1 MSAYDALIELGYD
14 YDYVMGLSPGMASR
28 LYQQALATQVQEG
41 PSPAE
46 QEIQRVIQEN
56 ERARIEAERI
66 RAEQIEQERIRLEQQ
81 RQRELAEQERI
92 RIQREQLLQ
101 ALPQDLVNAVL
112 AASQGSI
119 NDKVNLLV
127 TQRQFLPDAQI
138 RGIVELVLGKQNDSD
153 WSSLTQLANEEQERQ
168 RLEEAARQEA
178 ERQRLAEEE
187 RKTLE
192 KASRAAREAE
202 EKRQQEIAKVPSSLV
217 DQIRNIASRSE
228 NEKLDWYNE
237 QLKTISD
244 AELRRLA
251 DLIIG
256 KQNDS
261 DWSYLQQK
269 ASSRLA
275 EQEAERQRLAAEEA
289 TRQRIANE
297 NATRIAAEQSQR
309 AAQEARQAAEA
320 LQRSTYGMTSDEF
333 RSRLMS
339 GNPSDLLVD
348 QRLLEITLEKTW
360 SPQMAIDMVN
370 ATFGTNKTLND
381 YTTAMSKVLQDPI
394 TKLVQNGSSRS
405 EIESIG
411 KKIGID
417 GTTLNSALD
426 QAIKTKTQEDI
437 VNGIK
442 ALAPAGQS
450 INFDAIVK
458 YADDNK
464 LAYFD
469 VAEALKKT
477 FKDTTSEQIVKSMS
491 YEKDRQQIQ
500 SIAKDVTENGKTFK
514 SVGLPEAIS
523 LAISKGIETE
533 NLAKFFGK
541 TTDEFKTL
549 VQNNLGPIATAVR
562 DSGVNAP
569 IGISELLGFKQ
580 SDINSAIKKQDFAV
594 GLNKLADANG
604 ISFDK
609 ALSYASAN
617 NVGPYELASYL
628 NVTPDKLI
636 KYQQDKQDFENVQNK
651 LNTLSADGKITANEL
666 LGAISEK
673 NMSVEDFVNKYLTG
687 NKQETI
693 DRLKTEQGFTPQER
707 KLREAY
713 GNLSEAPSMDKVI
726 EFQTTNKLSDS
737 DMKRLFNIDEKSLDT
752 YRVTTAMNQYAGEDK
767 QLDYSELAKFAQDN
781 KMDLSKVVS
790 YLGTDKT
797 RPDILKNLEAYV
809 KDEEFKS
816 SLNDVKLKDYKGA
829 QYSANDLL
837 KLANQVKQNFDL
849 KNSYGGVYKTEGQSV
864 GFDYSEAQKL
874 IPEGKTLTAFDQVA
888 LDMARQ
894 LLQNGITDVSQ
905 LSKYK
910 PTDVIETEA
919 QEGGITE
926 NVVTKY
932 IDPETGKELPQTF
945 GATYTGEGGTGYSY
959 RIDSSGKPVFNTT
972 SIDTSD
978 KQQIGQIFAV
988 AAAFLAPQL
997 LPELIGTAGVSTAAQ
1012 AAISAGAVTAA
1023 ETAALA
1029 STLTTGTGLTGALIA
1044 SGVPASVAGYAATAI
1059 VNGVYNGIVAEA
1071 TGGEFGK
1078 GFINGGIA
1086 PVIGQLA
1093 SNAVT
1098 SIVSGLPTGVSNA
1111 VGNAVTQLIR
1121 TGSVDVGQMAIAGLT
1136 PTAIRTIV
1144 DASGGALSNAQAR
1157 LLFETVASGAK
1168 NITSLADN
1176 PAGVVNFVVRNQD
1189 VFNNIATSAATGTAQ
1204 KPAAVDLSGLDSV
1217 QKDVITA
1224 PPRTETIQGEQL
1236 FQDINT
1242 TDLGQETASVGIVKP
1257 PGEMISTDTSGT
1269 LTGADE
1275 FAGYDKAIKFA
1286 EALASGA
1293 TQFDGVEAAIKFR
1306 EALSTGAL
1314 DYYNY
1319 DLAKLEAQL
1328 INNQPSLEK
1337 AKDAAE
1343 TLYGKGASFN
1353 YGGKFYEGDLGKIVL
1368 RDDKGNE
1375 FRISK
1380 EATLI
1385 TNSRGG
1391 VTGYTL
1397 NGKNYDYRGNEIKPA
1412 VVAVEAP
1419 GSTEVPQARLDNGL
1433 YTRQGFQAAGGGKD
1447 KIDYERYVYVANDL
1461 IAKGYNASGVNPI
1474 GFNSEKT
1481 RAEDMS
1487 TRAGIVRAS
1496 EAYNQ
1501 PTQAPLSSYTAAGSP
1516 YLAGFGHMAMSVGGA
1531 GATLVEGMLRG
1542 LNQTEAANRVAQA
1555 STDAFFAA
1563 RNIASTSPDVEK
1575 TLAVSS
1581 GVLSGVSILL
1591 SGGSAWSSAVAPTI
1605 VAMNE
1610 TFRDSQLRGL
1620 SDLDNLTRT
1629 LGTGAA
1635 EYIGEVIGN
1644 KVLLGAVKGLPPG
1657 NSIVVRDSLVD
1668 GYSKLPAN
1676 PTAQQ
1681 IKDMVSAWAKIN
1693 GAEQFSEAVT
1703 TALQMSVDKAH
1714 GITESIP
1721 KTIGELRD
1729 LVASQ
1734 VEIVFGAT
1742 NIALGIGGGGYAA
1755 SRAANLGQITIE
1767 YADNIAKKP
1776 LDTTISDILDATPVT
1791 QTVALLTG
1799 PDNKTVLNSQGQPI
1813 LIQAVVNEP
1822 SGNVVSIE
1830 DGSIPNNF
1838 SASLPSESIFDIIFD
1853 NEKNGGYTVNSVNLD
1868 GNKYTV
1874 TDNSGSVQVIDT
1886 NNLFNNALN
1895 LVTQADPASIQAL
1908 KESNPLMGFL
1918 TEQVAKSVD
1927 INASYGDL
1935 QTGSIISSNDRGS
1948 FAITNDGSIAFVPK
1962 TRDSGVATMSDF
1974 DVGDSVVIGNGYVA
1988 PIKKQVDASGNVQIK
2003 VDELKLD
2010 PFSGFGRV
2018 IGLDDS
2024 QALVTLPN
2032 RDLLTINRSSLSPD
2046 VTIGSTVPYNANT
2059 VSQRN
2064 ISTDYAQSTFGLTQS
2079 QLLQGMINPSQ
2090 LPVLATVVDPSGA
2103 SKTIDVSKPNIG
2115 TGTIISV
2122 DPSSGT
2128 ALVSTAT
2135 GNPQVVNLQ
2144 GANPAI
2150 GTDLFFTPSTNTII
2164 GTPVT
2169 STPVVQT
2176 QPNPELKTPV
2186 YTPIGTIVGGPINT
2200 QPNIPVNVPINPGGI
2215 TSIVPPVSVIKTP
2228 GADTIPGIDIIPGI
2242 DLVQTPGVDTIPGG
2256 SPDIPTVGPPTTE
2269 IKTGPKITTPRVPF
2283 PSLFFPFGEQQTKQ
2297 LDFGYPEVP
2306 PPEIPDYNPL
2316 PYPNY
2321 LRPLTP
2327 YLPMGLEALME
2338 ANYAQEPGY
2347 GNNKPIEGPE
2357 IKIPT

>member
-1 MSAYDALIELGYD
+1 MALPTFDDEWFSLTGPAGTAEKIRRFNAAGTTIDELRGAGVPQSDIDWMLAND
-14 YDYVMGLSPGMASR
+14 YSPPTQREPERVSR
-28 LYQQALATQVQEG
+28 LAAEESESSQEG
-41 PSPAE
+41 IDVTSLAQNLGIPSWLV
-46 QEIQRVIQEN
+46 R
-56 ERARIEAERI
+56 
-66 RAEQIEQERIRLEQQ
+66 
-81 RQRELAEQERI
+81 
-92 RIQREQLLQ
+92 
-101 ALPQDLVNAVL
+101 DLVNAGYS
-112 AASQGSI
+112 A
-119 NDKVNLLV
+119 ND
-127 TQRQFLPDAQI
+127 I
-138 RGIVELVLGKQNDSD
+138 RGMYPPQPSQPEPPSEPATVYVGGEALPPN
-153 WSSLTQLANEEQERQ
+153 WSSFSSGQKIDWYNQKNIKPSDLEAVGVSKADINWMRSNGYGVLDESERQ
-168 RLEEAARQEA
+168 AAIEAAR
-178 ERQRLAEEE
+178 
-187 RKTLE
+187 
-192 KASRAAREAE
+192 
-202 EKRQQEIAKVPSSLV
+202 
-217 DQIRNIASRSE
+217 
-228 NEKLDWYNE
+228 
-237 QLKTISD
+237 
-244 AELRRLA
+244 
-251 DLIIG
+251 
-256 KQNDS
+256 
-261 DWSYLQQK
+261 
-269 ASSRLA
+269 
-275 EQEAERQRLAAEEA
+275 QEAERQRLAAEEA

-381 YTTAMSKVLQDPI
+381 YTTAISKVLQDPI

-437 VNGIK
+437 VKGIK

-469 VAEALKKT
+469 VAEALKNT

-837 KLANQVKQNFDL
+837 KLANQIKQNFDL

-932 IDPETGKELPQTF
+932 IDPETGKELPQAF
-945 GATYTGEGGTGYSY
+945 GATYTGKGGTGYSY
-959 RIDSSGKPVFNTT
+959 RIDSSGKPVFYTT

-1098 SIVSGLPTGVSNA
+1098 SIVSGLPAGVSNA

-1204 KPAAVDLSGLDSV
+1204 KLAAVDLSGLDSV

-1242 TDLGQETASVGIVKP
+1242 TDLGRETASVGIVKP

-1286 EALASGA
+1286 NDLPAYKDAL
-1293 TQFDGVEAAIKFR
+1293 K
-1306 EALSTGAL
+1306 TGAL
-1314 DYYNY
+1314 DFQGYER
-1319 DLAKLEAQL
+1319 ARLEATL
-1328 INNQPSLEK
+1328 IDMQPTLEK

-1380 EATLI
+1380 EAELI
-1385 TNSRGG
+1385 TKNGA
-1391 VTGYTL
+1391 VIGYTL
-1397 NGKNYDYRGNEIKPA
+1397 NGKNYDYRGNEMSSANAPAKIQIKDNKGNVFDVPPNASLNKNAAGAITGYTVDGKTYEYDNGKMVPRTPEKPA
-1412 VVAVEAP
+1412 
-1419 GSTEVPQARLDNGL
+1419 EVYTGDSLKAKSLTGL
-1433 YTRQGFQAAGGGKD
+1433 YDTYKAFNPDADKQIVIPSTGQVTTPYQQWLMRYAVNPDMAANELNKPAAKQEASFLQQVSQSVGDVVSNLRASDNPNVRSVGEKLATNANRLGEVVKGTLTMLTSPVELFNAIAFGDPNNPLSKWASSVRSDVTAAQAAADPEWKKTMTYLNEQLTQIGAEEGQIEQMFAAIKM
-1447 KIDYERYVYVANDL
+1447 YANNPRAIGDL
-1461 IAKGYNASGVNPI
+1461 IANTTPSIIPGLGA
-1474 GFNSEKT
+1474 
-1481 RAEDMS
+1481 
-1487 TRAGIVRAS
+1487 
-1496 EAYNQ
+1496 
-1501 PTQAPLSSYTAAGSP
+1501 YTA
-1516 YLAGFGHMAMSVGGA
+1516 
-1531 GATLVEGMLRG
+1531 LR
-1542 LNQTEAANRVAQA
+1542 A
-1555 STDAFFAA
+1555 
-1563 RNIASTSPDVEK
+1563 
-1575 TLAVSS
+1575 
-1581 GVLSGVSILL
+1581 
-1591 SGGSAWSSAVAPTI
+1591 
-1605 VAMNE
+1605 
-1610 TFRDSQLRGL
+1610 
-1620 SDLDNLTRT
+1620 

-1635 EYIGEVIGN
+1635 GAYFGGAFTSATTSQTDLIEMADKTYENILKQTKKENPSLTDDEAQTKAAAEAALSMRVMGMISLTGSTAIQLLPGSKLN
-1644 KVLLGAVKGLPPG
+1644 NVLLKTLAREGAQEITDESWVKILS
-1657 NSIVVRDSLVD
+1657 N
-1668 GYSKLPAN
+1668 
-1676 PTAQQ
+1676 
-1681 IKDMVSAWAKIN
+1681 
-1693 GAEQFSEAVT
+1693 
-1703 TALQMSVDKAH
+1703 
-1714 GITESIP
+1714 
-1721 KTIGELRD
+1721 
-1729 LVASQ
+1729 ASQ
-1734 VEIVFGAT
+1734 G
-1742 NIALGIGGGGYAA
+1742 
-1755 SRAANLGQITIE
+1755 
-1767 YADNIAKKP
+1767 KP
-1776 LDTTISDILDATPVT
+1776 LDADVGRTVIEAVIASAPIASASHLLGEQIGKTYNQDDVIRELNWELVNDKPTFNQNVKILTDPNN
-1791 QTVALLTG
+1791 QI
-1799 PDNKTVLNSQGQPI
+1799 VLNSANQPI
-1813 LIQAVVNEP
+1813 LLTYSEDTGLSLKSDPQAP
-1822 SGNVVSIE
+1822 
-1830 DGSIPNNF
+1830 GSSPLDINL
-1838 SASLPSESIFDIIFD
+1838 SSPSESIFDIIFD

-1868 GNKYTV
+1868 GNEYTV

-1918 TEQVAKSVD
+1918 TEQVAKSVN

-2176 QPNPELKTPV
+2176 QPNPEFKTPV

-2242 DLVQTPGVDTIPGG
+2242 DLAPTPGVDTIPGG